1 MLFGASSPVP
11 SDRPQTSVT
20 MALPMP
26 SAPGYLQMMKE
37 GSRHY
42 AGLEEAVMRNVEACS
57 EFSRSLRSAY
67 GPRGL
72 TKLVIN
78 HIDKL
83 FVTSDAATIISQLE
97 IQHPAARMMV
107 MASQMQEQ
115 EVGDG
120 TNFVI
125 LLIGALLEEAGSLIR
140 MGLKPIEIVEGYE
153 LALSKILNQFLP
165 EQVVDTIQDV
175 ASSPKTQHAIRAAVM
190 SKQFGNEDFLSELI
204 LEACKT
210 VHVSG
215 QTFNVDNVRVCK
227 ILGSGIEKSHVVS
240 GMVFKRLVEGSVTRV
255 DSAKVVVL
263 TCPMDIS
270 TTETKGTVLLK
281 TADELL
287 NFSRGE
293 EDLLEQQIKLFADA
307 GVKVIVSGGKFGD
320 MALHYCNKYGL
331 MAVRLMSKFDVR
343 RVAKS
348 VGATVLPRIQ
358 LPKTEELGFCDSI
371 HIDEIGDTPV
381 VVFKQDSKQSKIA
394 TIVIRGST
402 DNVMDDMERAVDD
415 GINTFKGL
423 TKDGRLVAGAGAV
436 EVELGLKVGSLGET
450 LPGMEQYA
458 VQKFADA
465 LQSLPTAIADNA
477 GIRARDVMAELTA
490 EHASGKKYS
499 AIDLSTDQPKTMD
512 AVEHNILDLY
522 LAKYWGL
529 KYATSTACTILQVDQ
544 IICAKQA
551 GGPKPREGGDWDQD

>member
-1 MLFGASSPVP
+1 
-11 SDRPQTSVT
+11 

-26 SAPGYLQMMKE
+26 SVPGYVQMMKE

-42 AGLEEAVMRNVEACS
+42 AGLEEAVLRNVEACT
-57 EFSRSLRSAY
+57 EFARTLRSAY

-72 TKLVIN
+72 SKLVIN

-125 LLIGALLEEAGSLIR
+125 LIIGALLEQAGHLIK
-140 MGLKPIEIVEGYE
+140 MGLKPVEIVEGYE
-153 LALSKILNQFLP
+153 VALQKIVDDFLP
-165 EQVVDTIQDV
+165 QQVVDTVQDV
-175 ASSPKTQHAIRAAVM
+175 SSGDQALRAVRTSVM
-190 SKQFGNEDFLSELI
+190 SKHYGNEDFLSNLI
-204 LEACKT
+204 VDACRA
-210 VHVSG
+210 VHQPD

-227 ILGSGIEKSHVVS
+227 ILGSGMESSQVVH
-240 GMVFKRLVEGSVTRV
+240 GMVFKRAVEGTVTRA
-255 DSAKVVVL
+255 DAAKIVVL
-263 TCPMDIS
+263 TCPLDIS

-293 EDLLEQQIKLFADA
+293 EDLLEQKVKLFAEA
-307 GVKVIVSGGKFGD
+307 GVKVVVSGGKFGD

-343 RVAKS
+343 RVAKA
-348 VGATVLPRIQ
+348 VRATVLPRIE
-358 LPKTEELGFCDSI
+358 LPKAEEMGFCDSVF
-371 HIDEIGDTPV
+371 IDEIGDTPV
-381 VVFKQDSKQSKIA
+381 VIFKQKSASSKIA
-394 TIVIRGST
+394 TIVVRGST

-436 EVELGLKVGSLGET
+436 EMELASKVASFGET

-458 VQKFADA
+458 VQKFAEA

-477 GIRARDVMAELTA
+477 GIRARDVITDLTA
-490 EHASGKKYS
+490 EHASGKKY
-499 AIDLSTDQPKTMD
+499 AGIDLSSESPQTLD
-512 AVEHNILDLY
+512 AVQNHILDLY

-544 IICAKQA
+544 IICAKAA
-551 GGPKPREGGDWDQD
+551 GGPKPRDGGGDWDQD

>member
-1 MLFGASSPVP
+1 
-11 SDRPQTSVT
+11 

-26 SAPGYLQMMKE
+26 SAPGYVQMMKE

-42 AGLEEAVMRNVEACS
+42 AGLEEAVQRNVEACT
-57 EFSRSLRSAY
+57 EFARTLRSAY

-72 TKLVIN
+72 SKLVIN

-125 LLIGALLEEAGSLIR
+125 LLIGSLLEQAGSLIR
-140 MGLKPIEIVEGYE
+140 MGLKPVEIVEGYE
-153 LALSKILNQFLP
+153 VALQKIVDEFLP
-165 EQVVDTIQDV
+165 QQVVDTVQDV
-175 ASSPKTQHAIRAAVM
+175 SSGDPAVRAVRTSVM
-190 SKQFGNEDFLSELI
+190 SKHYGSEDFLSNLI
-204 LEACKT
+204 VDACRT
-210 VHVSG
+210 VHQSG
-215 QTFNVDNVRVCK
+215 QAFNVDNVRVCK
-227 ILGSGIEKSHVVS
+227 ILGSGIESSQVVH
-240 GMVFKRLVEGSVTRV
+240 GMVFKRNVEGSVTRA
-255 DSAKVVVL
+255 DAAKIVVL
-263 TCPMDIS
+263 TCPLDIT

-293 EDLLEQQIKLFADA
+293 EDLLEQKVKLFAEA
-307 GVKVIVSGGKFGD
+307 GVRVVVSGGKFGD

-343 RVAKS
+343 RVAKA
-348 VGATVLPRIQ
+348 VRATVLPRIE
-358 LPKTEELGFCDSI
+358 LPKSEEMGFCDSVF
-371 HIDEIGDTPV
+371 IDEIGDTPV
-381 VVFKQDSKQSKIA
+381 VIFKQNSASSKIA

-415 GINTFKGL
+415 GVNTFKGL

-436 EVELGLKVGSLGET
+436 EMELASKVASFGET
-450 LPGMEQYA
+450 LPGMDQYA
-458 VQKFADA
+458 VQKFAEA

-477 GIRARDVMAELTA
+477 GIRSRDVITDLTA
-490 EHASGKKYS
+490 AHASGNKN
-499 AIDLSTDQPKTMD
+499 AGIDLTSESPKTLD
-512 AVEHNILDLY
+512 AVQNHILDLY

-544 IICAKQA
+544 IICAKAA